1 MSTTGSSSSATGTAA
16 ARQQL
21 NKEAQRQYR
30 ERRMHKTVHLETRVA
45 QLMQTLSQRGCLV
58 EAQRVVASVAV
69 AGSTED
75 QSDSDMESVYSVSGS
90 PATSMAFTG
99 AVSGTASVPMTGGGA
114 LAVSTAG
121 PSTPAD
127 SRRHGNLK
135 DVPVDQEALRSLP
148 PDLRKVYQN
157 RLAQRASR
165 ARRQQ
170 RIKIL
175 ESQVHALTA
184 LLQSTTSFPTPAM
197 DHTVTAP
204 LPPSSTSPHLPIKP
218 SHSFHAVV
226 SSTIASPSVPFIPS
240 MHHSVL
246 PYPTQDVAPVCVS
259 AAPSQGVFAQQQYDG
274 NGLGIK
280 SPEISPKQ
288 DGPRLP
294 SLRSLGLPLMD
305 NKRL

>member
-1 MSTTGSSSSATGTAA
+1 MSATGPPSSATGAGS

-30 ERRMHKTVHLETRVA
+30 ERRMHKTAHLETRVA
-45 QLMQTLSQRGCLV
+45 QLVQTLSQRGCLV

-69 AGSTED
+69 VASTED
-75 QSDSDMESVYSVSGS
+75 QSDSDMESVSYSASGS
-90 PATSMAFTG
+90 PGASMAFTG
-99 AVSGTASVPMTGGGA
+99 AVSGTVSAPMTAA
-114 LAVSTAG
+114 LSVSTAG
-121 PSTPAD
+121 QSTPAD

-135 DVPVDQEALRSLP
+135 DVPVDQEALRYLP

-175 ESQVHALTA
+175 EGQVHALTA

-204 LPPSSTSPHLPIKP
+204 LPPSSISPHLPVKP
-218 SHSFHAVV
+218 SLSIHGVV
-226 SSTIASPSVPFIPS
+226 PATAIPSVPFIPS
-240 MHHSVL
+240 MHHSIL
-246 PYPTQDVAPVCVS
+246 PYPTQDVAPIYVS
-259 AAPSQGVFAQQQYDG
+259 APAQGFFAQPQSDG

-280 SPEISPKQ
+280 SPVISPKQ